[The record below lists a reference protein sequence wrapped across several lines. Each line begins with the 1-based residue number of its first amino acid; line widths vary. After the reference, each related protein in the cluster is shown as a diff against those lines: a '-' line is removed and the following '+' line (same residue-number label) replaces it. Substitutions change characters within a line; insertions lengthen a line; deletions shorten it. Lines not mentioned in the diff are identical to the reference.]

1 MFPLLSLASPLI
13 SKAKATP
20 GVVVGHCPVP
30 LKGGLAGVAGM
41 ICLGRGRGAWSAC
54 AAAAGRPIPR
64 RRRLRQLKV
73 GQELRGKVKAI
84 MDSHAVVDVGAE
96 YDAILHASKMAH
108 GNKSPRDVVE
118 EGMEIRVWISG
129 MKSEG
134 GGAECQKNTVQ
145 GQLVDW
151 MKVTN
156 QNRPNAFPKN
166 RFLGLLGLMANIT
179 KTCSS

>member
-84 MDSHAVVDVGAE
+84 MNSHAVVDVGAE

-145 GQLVDW
+145 GQLSEPSYRSHCF
-151 MKVTN
+151 TLPP
-156 QNRPNAFPKN
+156 RIAFW
-166 RFLGLLGLMANIT
+166 GSWG
-179 KTCSS
+179 

>member
-1 MFPLLSLASPLI
+1 M
-13 SKAKATP
+13 
-20 GVVVGHCPVP
+20 
-30 LKGGLAGVAGM
+30 
-41 ICLGRGRGAWSAC
+41 
-54 AAAAGRPIPR
+54 
-64 RRRLRQLKV
+64 KV

-134 GGAECQKNTVQ
+134 GGTECQKTLCKGNFWIES
-145 GQLVDW
+145 DY
-151 MKVTN
+151 
-156 QNRPNAFPKN
+156 QNRPIVLIDSRFPQES
-166 RFLGLLGLMANIT
+166 LL
-179 KTCSS
+179 CSAPFCGSWC